1 MSAQDWV
8 LLLLIVVLY
17 CVFAGWLG
25 RFSVT
30 MPMVLV
36 LAGALTGPDVLGLI
50 DIPASAAGVERVAEV
65 TLALLLFADAATL
78 DFGRLRHHAGLTGR
92 LLLIGLPL
100 TVLLGAVLA
109 FALFPHKGLG
119 FALLIAAILAPS
131 DAALAMPTFGKSR
144 VPVWMQRTLR
154 IESGFNDGFAAP
166 LVALF
171 VAFTIQEQQARQ
183 SGWLFNALFDIG
195 LALVVGVVIGFV
207 GGKLFAAAVVNQWT
221 TPITERL
228 GNLALTLGVYWAAVS
243 VGGNGLV
250 AAFFGGLAFASATRS
265 QMHGATEF
273 TEEVGTILST
283 FVWTVFGASLVV
295 PLLRAA
301 DARAVVFAI
310 LALTLVRI
318 VPVAI
323 SMIGTRLRPD
333 TVLVMGFLGPRG
345 LPSVILMLI
354 AYEALHEAHEEANTL
369 TTVVGWAITLSVLLH
384 ALTGELLTRWYARR
398 LEGAPPDAPEMLP
411 SPELSAA
418 QSSGATM
425 IAPD

>member
-17 CVFAGWLG
+17 CVFAGWLA

-36 LAGALTGPDVLGLI
+36 LAGAVTGPDVLGLI
-50 DIPASAAGVERVAEV
+50 DIPATAAGVERVAEV

-78 DFGRLRHHAGLTGR
+78 DLGRMRHHAGLTGR

-100 TVLLGAVLA
+100 TVLLGAALA
-109 FALFPHKGLG
+109 FALFPNEGIG

-131 DAALAMPTFGKSR
+131 DAALALPTSGSSR
-144 VPVWMQRTLR
+144 VPVRILRTLR
-154 IESGFNDGFAAP
+154 IESGINDGIAAP

-171 VAFTIQEQQARQ
+171 VAFTIEEQQTRQ

-195 LALVVGVVIGFV
+195 LALAVGVAIGFV
-207 GGKLFAAAVVNQWT
+207 GGKLFGAAIVNQWT
-221 TPITERL
+221 TPTAQRL
-228 GNLALTLGVYWAAVS
+228 GNLALSLGIYWAAVG
-243 VGGNGLV
+243 VGANGLV

-265 QMHGATEF
+265 QLHRTTEF

-283 FVWTVFGASLVV
+283 LVWTIFGASLVV

-301 DARAVVFAI
+301 DARAVLFAI
-310 LALTLVRI
+310 LALTLARM

-323 SMIGTRLRPD
+323 SMIGTGLRPD
-333 TVLVMGFLGPRG
+333 SVLVMGFLGPRG

-354 AYEALHEAHEEANTL
+354 AYEALHEAEQHQANTL

-384 ALTGELLTRWYARR
+384 ALTGDLLTRWYARR
-398 LEGAPPDAPEMLP
+398 LKTAPPDAPELLP
-411 SPELSAA
+411 SPDLLAA
-418 QSSGATM
+418 QFSARR
-425 IAPD
+425 

>member
-17 CVFAGWLG
+17 CAFAGWLG

-36 LAGALTGPDVLGLI
+36 LAGALTGPDVFGLI
-50 DIPASAAGVERVAEV
+50 DIPATAAGVERVAEV

-78 DFGRLRHHAGLTGR
+78 DLGRMRHHAGLTGR

-109 FALFPHKGLG
+109 FALFPNEGLG

-131 DAALAMPTFGKSR
+131 DAALAMPTSGSTR
-144 VPVWMQRTLR
+144 VPVRIIRTLR
-154 IESGFNDGFAAP
+154 IESGFNDGIAAP

-171 VAFTIQEQQARQ
+171 VAFTIEEQQTRQ
-183 SGWLFNALFDIG
+183 DGWLFNALSDIG
-195 LALVVGVVIGFV
+195 LALVVGVVVGFV
-207 GGKLFAAAVVNQWT
+207 GGKLFSAAVVNRWT
-221 TPITERL
+221 TPTAQRL
-228 GNLALTLGVYWAAVS
+228 GNLALALGVYWAAVG
-243 VGGNGLV
+243 VGANGIV
-250 AAFFGGLAFASATRS
+250 AGFFGGLAFASATRS
-265 QMHGATEF
+265 QMHTSTEF
-273 TEEVGTILST
+273 TEEAATILST
-283 FVWTVFGASLVV
+283 LVWTVFGASLVV
-295 PLLRAA
+295 PLIRAA
-301 DARAVVFAI
+301 DARAVIFAI
-310 LALTLVRI
+310 LALTLVRM

-323 SMIGTRLRPD
+323 SMIGTGLRPD

-354 AYEALHEAHEEANTL
+354 AYEALHEAEQHEANTL

-384 ALTGELLTRWYARR
+384 ALTGDVLTRWYARR
-398 LEGAPPDAPEMLP
+398 LETAPSDAPELLP
-411 SPELSAA
+411 SPDLSAA
-418 QSSGATM
+418 QSSAHG
-425 IAPD
+425 

>member
-1 MSAQDWV
+1 VSAQDWV

-17 CVFAGWLG
+17 CVFAGWLA

-50 DIPASAAGVERVAEV
+50 DIPASAGGVERVAEV

-78 DFGRLRHHAGLTGR
+78 DLGRMRHHAGLTGR

-109 FALFPHKGLG
+109 FALFPNEGLG

-131 DAALAMPTFGKSR
+131 DAALAMPTSGSSC
-144 VPVWMQRTLR
+144 VPVRILRTLR
-154 IESGFNDGFAAP
+154 IESGLNDGIAAP

-171 VAFTIQEQQARQ
+171 VAFTIEEHQARQ
-183 SGWLFNALFDIG
+183 SGWLLNALSDIG
-195 LALVVGVVIGFV
+195 LALVVGVVVGFV
-207 GGKLFAAAVVNQWT
+207 GGKLFSTAIANQWT
-221 TPITERL
+221 TPTAQRL
-228 GNLALTLGVYWAAVS
+228 GNLALSLGLYWAAV
-243 VGGNGLV
+243 GIGANGIV
-250 AAFFGGLAFASATRS
+250 AAFFGGLAFASATRF
-265 QMHGATEF
+265 QLHGTTEF
-273 TEEVGTILST
+273 TEEVATILST
-283 FVWTVFGASLVV
+283 LVWTVFGASLVV

-323 SMIGTRLRPD
+323 SMIGTGLRPD
-333 TVLVMGFLGPRG
+333 TVVVMGFLGPRG
-345 LPSVILMLI
+345 LPSLILMLI
-354 AYEALHEAHEEANTL
+354 AYEALHELEHHEANTL

-384 ALTGELLTRWYARR
+384 ALTGDLLTRWYARR
-398 LEGAPPDAPEMLP
+398 LETAPSDAPELLP
-411 SPELSAA
+411 SLDLGAA
-418 QSSGATM
+418 QSSARR
-425 IAPD
+425 

>member
-17 CVFAGWLG
+17 CAFAGWLA

-50 DIPASAAGVERVAEV
+50 DIPATAAGVERVAEV

-78 DFGRLRHHAGLTGR
+78 DLGRMRHHAGLTGR

-109 FALFPHKGLG
+109 FALFPNEGLG

-131 DAALAMPTFGKSR
+131 DAALALPTSGSSR
-144 VPVWMQRTLR
+144 VPVRILRTLR
-154 IESGFNDGFAAP
+154 IESGLNDGIAAP

-171 VAFTIQEQQARQ
+171 VAFTIEEQQTRQ
-183 SGWLFNALFDIG
+183 SGWLFNALSDIG
-195 LALVVGVVIGFV
+195 LALVVGVVVGFV
-207 GGKLFAAAVVNQWT
+207 GGKLFSAAVVNHGQ
-221 TPITERL
+221 RL
-228 GNLALTLGVYWAAVS
+228 PRSVSAIWRWPWESIGPRSALAPTASLPPFSADSPSLPQLAPRCI
-243 VGGNGLV
+243 GLRN
-250 AAFFGGLAFASATRS
+250 SPKRPR
-265 QMHGATEF
+265 
-273 TEEVGTILST
+273 TILST
-283 FVWTVFGASLVV
+283 LIWTVFGASLVV

-301 DARAVVFAI
+301 DARAVIFAI
-310 LALTLVRI
+310 LALTLVRM

-323 SMIGTRLRPD
+323 SMIGTGLRPD

-354 AYEALHEAHEEANTL
+354 AYEALHEVEHHEANTL

-384 ALTGELLTRWYARR
+384 ALTGDVLTRWYARR
-398 LEGAPPDAPEMLP
+398 LETAPPDAPELLP
-411 SPELSAA
+411 SPDLSAA
-418 QSSGATM
+418 QSSAHG
-425 IAPD
+425 

>member
-17 CVFAGWLG
+17 CVFAGWLA

-36 LAGALTGPDVLGLI
+36 LAGAVTGPDVLGLI
-50 DIPASAAGVERVAEV
+50 DIPATAAGVERVAEV

-78 DFGRLRHHAGLTGR
+78 DLGRMRHHAGLTGR

-100 TVLLGAVLA
+100 TVLLGAALA
-109 FALFPHKGLG
+109 FALFPNEGIG

-131 DAALAMPTFGKSR
+131 DAALAMPTSGSSR
-144 VPVWMQRTLR
+144 VPVRILRTLR
-154 IESGFNDGFAAP
+154 IESGFNDGIAAP

-171 VAFTIQEQQARQ
+171 VAFTIEEQQTRQ
-183 SGWLFNALFDIG
+183 SGWLLNALFDIG
-195 LALVVGVVIGFV
+195 LALAVGVAIGFV
-207 GGKLFAAAVVNQWT
+207 GGKLFGAAIVNQWT
-221 TPITERL
+221 TPTAQRL
-228 GNLALTLGVYWAAVS
+228 GNLALSLGIYWAAVG
-243 VGGNGLV
+243 VGANGLV

-265 QMHGATEF
+265 QLHGTTEF

-283 FVWTVFGASLVV
+283 LVWTIFGASLVV

-301 DARAVVFAI
+301 DARAVLFAI
-310 LALTLVRI
+310 LALTLARM

-323 SMIGTRLRPD
+323 SMIGTGLRPD
-333 TVLVMGFLGPRG
+333 SVLVMGFLGPRG

-354 AYEALHEAHEEANTL
+354 AYEALHEAEQHQANTL

-384 ALTGELLTRWYARR
+384 ALTGDLLTRWYARR
-398 LEGAPPDAPEMLP
+398 LKTAPPDAPELLP
-411 SPELSAA
+411 SPDLLAA
-418 QSSGATM
+418 QFSARR
-425 IAPD
+425 